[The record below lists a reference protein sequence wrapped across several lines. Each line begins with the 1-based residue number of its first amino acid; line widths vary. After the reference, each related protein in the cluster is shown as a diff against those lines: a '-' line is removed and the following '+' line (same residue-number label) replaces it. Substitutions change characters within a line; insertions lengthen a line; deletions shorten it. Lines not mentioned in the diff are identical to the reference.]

1 MLRHLRRTSLV
12 NQVGAALY
20 GVPGSTAKKILDT
33 LGQPRRT
40 APTRIQVVRIFR
52 AVSASVVLI
61 GAFGHQ
67 AVAQTLQTRANDIR
81 AAMDSRDFAR
91 AESLVRELRTTDA
104 AGYTRNNYD
113 YLLARLLE
121 RRGARS
127 EASAHYLGLLE
138 RGSMIAQYALWHLAL
153 LAKDT
158 GDLALER
165 QYITRLLVSY
175 PAGALASR
183 ARERLIDSHFE
194 SGDHRATIA
203 LLKPIASSTGVKG
216 RSAMARL
223 AEAYS
228 KTGEA
233 ESARTV
239 FSQLVNGSRDDYA
252 LAAALGLDSLDRAA
266 KTKPNE
272 FDALRRARIYLFN
285 RHWPEARAH
294 FVDIVDRFPES
305 PNRSEA
311 LYQTGFTFFREYN
324 QNDAIKWFARAHS
337 EFPEKKDGEQGYY
350 YVGSSLQ
357 QSRRYEEA
365 AGRYADFITAY
376 PESELL
382 EGAYRNVVDCLRYA
396 GKFDEA
402 IEWSRR
408 IVRKYAGQPLATVG
422 LYNEAKI
429 QLTRANYDAA
439 LQLLTRVAALP
450 VTAKVISA
458 PIRGEAAFLRIFT
471 LEKMGRVTEAARA
484 YLATADERDN
494 YFGYRATERMRAL
507 METDDGRR
515 AIEPMARAYHTQAR
529 AALEAGRYAEAKDA
543 ANQALRLIDDD
554 AARTE
559 LVGILRRCYARLPAY
574 EAASRYRL
582 IPVGRDVVKTSMAK
596 EGEASHRALAAEFMF
611 LGLYDEGVTELADA
625 GLAATQQT
633 GQHTTRAASTS
644 QSSGDA
650 AYSMAVYSN
659 RGDQAYRAI
668 AFGESAAKAIPQD
681 FHLALMPRDLVELI
695 YPAPYRDA
703 FDRYSPA
710 AGVDPR
716 LVLALARQESRFN
729 PSVKSGAS
737 ARGLLQFIPETA
749 QTLANEEGMKDF
761 ELDDV
766 YMPEVAVRLAVRYV
780 ADLLKLFPDNPH
792 AVLAA
797 YNTGEKNVERWVS
810 RARSSDVDRLVAEI
824 AIPETKD
831 YVAKVMN
838 SYRAYSLLYTQDLK
852 PRTR

>member
-1 MLRHLRRTSLV
+1 LANH
-12 NQVGAALY
+12 VGAALR
-20 GVPGSTAKKILDT
+20 GFPGSTGKKPFDT
-33 LGQPRRT
+33 LGQPLRA
-40 APTRIQVVRIFR
+40 APPRIHAVWIFR
-52 AVSASVVLI
+52 AVSAFVILI
-61 GAFGHQ
+61 AVFAHQ
-67 AVAQTLQTRANDIR
+67 ARAQNLQTSANDIR
-81 AAMDSRDFAR
+81 AAMDARDFER
-91 AESLVRELRTTDA
+91 AETLARELRTTDA
-104 AGYTRNNYD
+104 AGFTDNNYD

-121 RRGARS
+121 RRGGRS
-127 EASAHYLGLLE
+127 EASALYLGLLD
-138 RGSMIAQYALWHLAL
+138 RGSILTQYALWHLAL
-153 LAKDT
+153 LAKDS
-158 GDLALER
+158 GDLTLER

-175 PAGALASR
+175 PTSTLASR

-194 SGDHRATIA
+194 SRDYRATIA
-203 LLKPIASSTGVKG
+203 LLKPMASATGVKG

-223 AEAYS
+223 GEAYS
-228 KTGEA
+228 KTGQA
-233 ESARTV
+233 EPARAV
-239 FSQLVNGSRDDYA
+239 FNQLIGASRDDYA
-252 LAAALGLDSLDRAA
+252 LAAAIGLDGLDQAA
-266 KTKPNE
+266 RTKPSE

-294 FVDIVDRFPES
+294 LLDIVDRFPES

-311 LYQTGFTFFREYN
+311 LYQAGFTLFREYN
-324 QNDAIKWFARAHS
+324 YDDAIKWFERAHS
-337 EFPEKKDGEQGYY
+337 EFPDKKEGEQGYY

-357 QSRRYEEA
+357 QAHLYEEA
-365 AGRYADFITAY
+365 ARRYVDFIRVY
-376 PESELL
+376 PSSELL
-382 EGAYRNVVDCLRYA
+382 EGAHRNVVDCFRYA
-396 GKFDEA
+396 GNFEEA

-408 IVRKYAGQPLATVG
+408 IVQKYAGQPLAAVG

-429 QLTRANYDAA
+429 QLTRGNYDAA

-471 LEKMGRVTEAARA
+471 LEKLGRIAEAARA
-484 YLATADERDN
+484 YLATPDERDN
-494 YFGYRATERMRAL
+494 YFGYRATQRLRAL
-507 METDDGRR
+507 LETEEGRR
-515 AIEPMARAYHTQAR
+515 AIEPMARAYRTQAR
-529 AALEAGRYAEAKDA
+529 TSVEAARYGEAKDA
-543 ANQALRLIDDD
+543 ANQALRLIEDDG
-554 AARTE
+554 ARTE
-559 LVGILRRCYARLPAY
+559 LLGILRKCYARLPAY

-582 IPVGRDVVKTSMAK
+582 IPVGREVVRSSKANES
-596 EGEASHRALAAEFMF
+596 EASHQGLAAEFMF
-611 LGLYDEGVTELADA
+611 LGLYDEGATELADA
-625 GLAATQQT
+625 GIASSQAA
-633 GQHTTRAASTS
+633 GHYTTRAASMP
-644 QSSGDA
+644 QSNGDA

-681 FHLALMPRDLVELI
+681 FQLELMPRDLVELI

-749 QTLANEEGMKDF
+749 QTLANEEGMKSF

-766 YMPEVAVRLAVRYV
+766 YTPEVAVRLAVRYV
-780 ADLLKLFPDNPH
+780 ADLLKLFPNNPH

-797 YNTGEKNVERWVS
+797 YNTGEKNVERWIA
-810 RARSSDVDRLVAEI
+810 RARSSDVDRLVTEI

>member
-1 MLRHLRRTSLV
+1 MER
-12 NQVGAALY
+12 
-20 GVPGSTAKKILDT
+20 
-33 LGQPRRT
+33 
-40 APTRIQVVRIFR
+40 
-52 AVSASVVLI
+52 
-61 GAFGHQ
+61 
-67 AVAQTLQTRANDIR
+67 
-81 AAMDSRDFAR
+81 RDFER
-91 AESLVRELRTTDA
+91 AETLVRELRTTDT
-104 AGYTRNNYD
+104 AGFTRNNYD

-127 EASAHYLGLLE
+127 EASALYLGLSE
-138 RGSMIAQYALWHLAL
+138 RGSILTQYVLWHLAL
-153 LAKDT
+153 LAKDA
-158 GDLALER
+158 GDPALER

-175 PAGALASR
+175 PAGALASQ
-183 ARERLIDSHFE
+183 ARGRLIDSHFE
-194 SGDHRATIA
+194 SGDYRATIA
-203 LLKPIASSTGVKG
+203 LLKPDASATGVKG

-223 AEAYS
+223 GEAYS

-233 ESARTV
+233 ESARGV
-239 FSQLVNGSRDDYA
+239 FAQLVNGSRDDYA
-252 LAAALGLDSLDRAA
+252 LAAALGLDALDQAA
-266 KTKPNE
+266 KSKPNE

-294 FVDIVDRFPES
+294 LLDIIERFPES
-305 PNRSEA
+305 SNLSEA
-311 LYQTGFTFFREYN
+311 LYQAGFTFFREYN
-324 QNDAIKWFARAHS
+324 HEEAIKWFERAHS

-357 QSRRYEEA
+357 QARRYEGA
-365 AGRYADFITAY
+365 ALRYADFITAY

-408 IVRKYAGQPLATVG
+408 IVQKYANQPLATVG

-429 QLTRANYDAA
+429 QLTRGNYDAA

-450 VTAKVISA
+450 VAAKVISA

-471 LEKMGRVTEAARA
+471 LEKMSRIAEAARA
-484 YLATADERDN
+484 YLATPDERDN
-494 YFGYRATERMRAL
+494 YFGYRATERLRAL
-507 METDDGRR
+507 LETEAGRR
-515 AIEPMARAYHTQAR
+515 AIEPMGRAYRNQAR

-543 ANQALRLIDDD
+543 ANQALRLIEDD

-559 LVGILRRCYARLPAY
+559 LLGILRKCYARLAAY

-582 IPVGRDVVKTSMAK
+582 IPAGREVVKTSKAN
-596 EGEASHRALAAEFMF
+596 EGEASHQALAAEFIF

-625 GLAATQQT
+625 GIPASQPAS
-633 GQHTTRAASTS
+633 HYTTRAASMP

-659 RGDQAYRAI
+659 RGDKAYRAI

-681 FHLALMPRDLVELI
+681 FQLELMPRDLVELI

-703 FDRYSPA
+703 FDRYSPVA
-710 AGVDPR
+710 SVDPR
-716 LVLALARQESRFN
+716 LVLSLARQESRFN
-729 PSVKSGAS
+729 PSVKSGSS

-749 QTLANEEGMKDF
+749 QTLATEEGMKGF

-766 YMPEVAVRLAVRYV
+766 YTPEVAVRLAVRYV
-780 ADLLKLFPDNPH
+780 ADLLKLFPNNPH

-797 YNTGEKNVERWVS
+797 YNTGEKNVERWIA
-810 RARSSDVDRLVAEI
+810 RARSSDVDRLVTEI

>member
-1 MLRHLRRTSLV
+1 MVKSHSIISRERQRFCATPLSKRGVLCVFVLSLLFGLSF
-12 NQVGAALY
+12 GAN
-20 GVPGSTAKKILDT
+20 
-33 LGQPRRT
+33 
-40 APTRIQVVRIFR
+40 
-52 AVSASVVLI
+52 
-61 GAFGHQ
+61 
-67 AVAQTLQTRANDIR
+67 AQTLQSRANDIR
-81 AAMDSRDFAR
+81 AVMDARDFER
-91 AESLVRELRTTDA
+91 AETLVRDLRTADA
-104 AGYTRNNYD
+104 AAFTRNNYD

-121 RRGARS
+121 RRGART
-127 EASAHYLGLLE
+127 EASAIYLALSE
-138 RGSMIAQYALWHLAL
+138 RGSMLAQYALWHLSL
-153 LAKDT
+153 LARDS

-175 PAGALASR
+175 PTSALAAP

-194 SGDHRATIA
+194 SGDYRAAIA
-203 LLKPIASSTGVKG
+203 LLKPIASAAGVKG

-223 AEAYS
+223 GEAFS

-233 ESARTV
+233 ESARSV
-239 FSQLVNGSRDDYA
+239 FVQLVNGSRDDYA
-252 LAAALGLDSLDRAA
+252 LAAALGLDALDRAA
-266 KTKPNE
+266 RTKPNE

-285 RHWPEARAH
+285 RHWPEARSH
-294 FVDIVDRFPES
+294 LIDIVDRFPES

-311 LYQTGFTFFREYN
+311 LYQAGFTLFREYN
-324 QNDAIKWFARAHS
+324 YDEAIKWFKRAHT
-337 EFPEKKDGEQGYY
+337 EFPGKKDGEQGYY

-357 QSRRYEEA
+357 QARLYEEA
-365 AGRYADFITAY
+365 ARRYADFISAY
-376 PESELL
+376 PASELL
-382 EGAYRNVVDCLRYA
+382 EGAYRNVVDCFRYA
-396 GKFDEA
+396 GNLDEA

-408 IVRKYAGQPLATVG
+408 IVQKYANQPLATVG

-429 QLTRANYDAA
+429 QLTTGNYDAA
-439 LQLLTRVAALP
+439 LQLLTRVSALP

-471 LEKMGRVTEAARA
+471 LEKMGRIAEAARA
-484 YLATADERDN
+484 YLATPDERDN
-494 YFGYRATERMRAL
+494 YFGYRATERLRAL
-507 METDDGRR
+507 LETDEGRR
-515 AIEPMARAYHTQAR
+515 VIEPMARACRTQAR
-529 AALEAGRYAEAKDA
+529 SAVEGGRFAEAKDA
-543 ANQALRLIDDD
+543 ANQALRLIEDD
-554 AARTE
+554 AARIE
-559 LVGILRRCYARLPAY
+559 LLGILRMCYARLPAY
-574 EAASRYRL
+574 EGASRYRL
-582 IPVGRDVVKTSMAK
+582 IPVGREVVKTTKAS
-596 EGEASHRALAAEFMF
+596 EGEASHQALAAELMF
-611 LGLYDEGVTELADA
+611 LGLYDEGVTELAGA
-625 GLAATQQT
+625 GIGALSA
-633 GQHTTRAASTS
+633 GRYTTRAASMP

-681 FHLALMPRDLVELI
+681 FQLELMPRDLVELI
-695 YPAPYRDA
+695 YPAPYRDP

-716 LVLALARQESRFN
+716 LVLSLARQESRFN

-749 QTLANEEGMKDF
+749 QTLANEEGMKGF

-766 YMPEVAVRLAVRYV
+766 YTPEVAVRLAVRYV
-780 ADLLKLFPDNPH
+780 ADLLKLFPNNPH

-797 YNTGEKNVERWVS
+797 YNTGEKNVERWIA
-810 RARSSDVDRLVAEI
+810 RARSSDVDRLVTEI

>member
-1 MLRHLRRTSLV
+1 MFGALCVFAAWLV
-12 NQVGAALY
+12 LFGLSAGANAQL
-20 GVPGSTAKKILDT
+20 PG
-33 LGQPRRT
+33 
-40 APTRIQVVRIFR
+40 
-52 AVSASVVLI
+52 
-61 GAFGHQ
+61 
-67 AVAQTLQTRANDIR
+67 RANDIR
-81 AAMDSRDFAR
+81 AAMDLRDFER
-91 AESLVRELRTTDA
+91 AEALVRELRAADA
-104 AGYTRNNYD
+104 DGFARNNYD

-127 EASAHYLGLLE
+127 EASSLYLGLST
-138 RGSMIAQYALWHLAL
+138 RGSILTQYALWHLAL
-153 LAKDT
+153 IAKDS
-158 GDLALER
+158 GDFALER

-175 PAGALASR
+175 PNSALASA
-183 ARERLIDSHFE
+183 ARDRLIDSHFE
-194 SGDHRATIA
+194 SGDYRATIA
-203 LLKPIASSTGVKG
+203 LLRPIASATGVKG

-223 AEAYS
+223 GEAYS
-228 KTGEA
+228 KTGET
-233 ESARTV
+233 ELARAV
-239 FSQLVNGSRDDYA
+239 FGQLVNGSRDDYA
-252 LAAALGLDSLDRAA
+252 LAAALGLDALDRAA

-294 FVDIVDRFPES
+294 FLDIIDRFTQS
-305 PNRSEA
+305 PNRAEA
-311 LYQTGFTFFREYN
+311 LYQTGFTLFREYN
-324 QNDAIKWFARAHS
+324 YDEAIKWFKRVYS
-337 EFPEKKDGEQGYY
+337 EFPERKEGEQGFY

-357 QSRRYEEA
+357 QAHLYEEA
-365 AGRYADFITAY
+365 ARRYADFITTY
-376 PESELL
+376 PASELL
-382 EGAYRNVVDCLRYA
+382 EGAYRNVVDCFRYA
-396 GKFDEA
+396 GNFDEA

-408 IVRKYAGQPLATVG
+408 IVQKYAGQPLATVG

-429 QLTRANYDAA
+429 QLTREKYDAA

-450 VTAKVISA
+450 VTAKLISA

-471 LEKMGRVTEAARA
+471 LEKMGRIAEAARA

-494 YFGYRATERMRAL
+494 YFGYRATERLRAL
-507 METDDGRR
+507 LETEEGRR
-515 AIEPMARAYHTQAR
+515 AIEPMARAYRTQAR

-543 ANQALRLIDDD
+543 ANQALRLIEDD
-554 AARTE
+554 AARGE
-559 LVGILRRCYARLPAY
+559 LLDTLRKCYARLPAY

-582 IPVGRDVVKTSMAK
+582 IPVGREVVKASKAN
-596 EGEASHRALAAEFMF
+596 EGEASHQALAAEFMF
-611 LGLYDEGVTELADA
+611 MGLYDEGVTELAIA
-625 GLAATQQT
+625 GLAASQVSSSTT
-633 GQHTTRAASTS
+633 GRYTTRAASMP
-644 QSSGDA
+644 QASGDV

-668 AFGESAAKAIPQD
+668 AFGESAAKLIPQD
-681 FHLALMPRDLVELI
+681 FQLALIPRDLVELI

-716 LVLALARQESRFN
+716 LVLSLARQESRFN

-749 QTLANEEGMKDF
+749 QTLANEEGMKSF

-766 YMPEVAVRLAVRYV
+766 YTPEVAVRLAVRYV
-780 ADLLKLFPDNPH
+780 ADLLKLFPNNPH

-797 YNTGEKNVERWVS
+797 YNTGEKNVERWIA
-810 RARSSDVDRLVAEI
+810 RARSSDVDRLVTEI

>member
-1 MLRHLRRTSLV
+1 MV
-12 NQVGAALY
+12 NPVGAALGGFY
-20 GVPGSTAKKILDT
+20 LTWT
-33 LGQPRRT
+33 L
-40 APTRIQVVRIFR
+40 R
-52 AVSASVVLI
+52 AVSSVIMLVMI
-61 GAFGHQ
+61 FGHH
-67 AVAQTLQTRANDIR
+67 AHAQVLQKKANDIR
-81 AAMDSRDFAR
+81 AAMDVRNFER
-91 AESLVRELRTTDA
+91 AEALVREIRETDPEVF
-104 AGYTRNNYD
+104 AGNNYD

-127 EASAHYLGLLE
+127 EASSLYLGLAG
-138 RGSMIAQYALWHLAL
+138 RGGLLTQYALWHLAL
-153 LAKDT
+153 IARDS

-175 PAGALASR
+175 PSSVLAPR

-194 SGDHRATIA
+194 SRDYRATIA
-203 LLKPIASSTGVKG
+203 LLKPMASPGGVKG

-223 AEAYS
+223 GDAYS
-228 KTGEA
+228 KTGET
-233 ESARTV
+233 EPARAV
-239 FSQLVNGSRDDYA
+239 FAQLINGSRDDYA
-252 LAAALGLDSLDRAA
+252 LAASLGLDALDRESRV
-266 KTKPNE
+266 KPNE
-272 FDALRRARIYLFN
+272 FEAMRRARIYLFN
-285 RHWPEARAH
+285 RHWPEARTH
-294 FVDIVDRFPES
+294 LLEVIDRFPES
-305 PNRSEA
+305 QNRSEA
-311 LYQTGFTFFREYN
+311 LYQAGFTFFREYN
-324 QNDAIKWFARAHS
+324 HDEAIKWFARVHS
-337 EFPEKKDGEQGYY
+337 EFPEKKDGERGYY

-365 AGRYADFITAY
+365 ARRYQDFITAY
-376 PESELL
+376 PESDLL

-408 IVRKYAGQPLATVG
+408 IAQKYAGQPLASVG

-429 QLTRANYDAA
+429 QLTRGNYDAA

-450 VTAKVISA
+450 VNAKVISA

-471 LEKMGRVTEAARA
+471 LEKMGRVSEAARA
-484 YLATADERDN
+484 YLATPDERDN
-494 YFGYRATERMRAL
+494 YFGHRSTERLRAL
-507 METDDGRR
+507 AKTEDGRR
-515 AIEPMARAYHTQAR
+515 VIEPMARAYRAQAR
-529 AALEAGRYAEAKDA
+529 TALEAGRFAEAKDA
-543 ANQALRLIDDD
+543 AHQAMRLVEDD
-554 AARTE
+554 AARNE
-559 LVGILRRCYARLPAY
+559 LLGVLRKCYPRLPAY
-574 EAASRYRL
+574 DAVWRYRL
-582 IPVGRDVVKTSMAK
+582 IPVGREPVQTRKSN
-596 EGEASHRALAAEFMF
+596 EGEASHPALAAELMF
-611 LGLYDEGVTELADA
+611 LGLYDEGVSELADSGIGSNASA
-625 GLAATQQT
+625 G
-633 GQHTTRAASTS
+633 RS
-644 QSSGDA
+644 D

-668 AFGESAAKAIPQD
+668 AFGESAAKAVPQD
-681 FHLALMPRDLVELI
+681 FRLELLPRDFVELI

-703 FDRYSPA
+703 FDRYAPA

-716 LVLALARQESRFN
+716 LVLSLARQESRFN

-749 QTLANEEGMKDF
+749 QTLAHEEGMKEF

-766 YMPEVAVRLAVRYV
+766 YTPEIAVRLAVRYV

-797 YNTGEKNVERWVS
+797 YNTGEKNVERWIA
-810 RARSSDVDRLVAEI
+810 RARSSDVDRLVTEI

-838 SYRAYSLLYTQDLK
+838 SYRAYTLLYTRDLK

>member
-1 MLRHLRRTSLV
+1 MLKRLRLTSLV
-12 NQVGAALY
+12 NSSSISSPQRRRGRGFCAVPLRKL
-20 GVPGSTAKKILDT
+20 GVLC
-33 LGQPRRT
+33 
-40 APTRIQVVRIFR
+40 
-52 AVSASVVLI
+52 VSALCLVL
-61 GAFGHQ
+61 FGLSFS
-67 AVAQTLQTRANDIR
+67 AIAQTLQSKANDIR
-81 AAMDSRDFAR
+81 AAMDARDFER
-91 AESLVRELRTTDA
+91 AETLVRELRTTDA
-104 AGYTRNNYD
+104 AAFMRNSYD

-127 EASAHYLGLLE
+127 EASTIYLGLTE
-138 RGSMIAQYALWHLAL
+138 RSSMLTQYALWHLAL
-153 LAKDT
+153 LARES

-165 QYITRLLVSY
+165 QDITRLLVSF
-175 PAGALASR
+175 PSSALAST

-194 SGDHRATIA
+194 SGDYRATIA
-203 LLKPIASSTGVKG
+203 LLKPIASASGVKG

-223 AEAYS
+223 GEAYA
-228 KTGEA
+228 KTREA
-233 ESARTV
+233 GSARAV
-239 FSQLVNGSRDDYA
+239 FNQLIGASRDDHA
-252 LAAALGLDSLDRAA
+252 LAAAIGLDGLDQAA
-266 KTKPNE
+266 KTKLNE
-272 FDALRRARIYLFN
+272 FDALRLARIYLFN

-294 FVDIVDRFPES
+294 LLDLVDRFPES
-305 PNRSEA
+305 ANRSEA
-311 LYQTGFTFFREYN
+311 LYQAGFTFFREYN
-324 QNDAIKWFARAHS
+324 YDDAIKWFERAHS
-337 EFPEKKDGEQGYY
+337 EFPDKKDGEQGYY

-357 QSRRYEEA
+357 QAHRYEEA

-376 PESELL
+376 PASEVL

-408 IVRKYAGQPLATVG
+408 IVQKYANQPLATVG

-429 QLTRANYDAA
+429 QLTRGNYDAA
-439 LQLLTRVAALP
+439 LLLLTRVAALP

-471 LEKMGRVTEAARA
+471 LEKMGRIAEAARA
-484 YLATADERDN
+484 YLATPDERDN
-494 YFGYRATERMRAL
+494 YFGYRATERLRAL
-507 METDDGRR
+507 LETEEGAR
-515 AIEPMARAYHTQAR
+515 AIEPMARAYRTQAR
-529 AALEAGRYAEAKDA
+529 AAFEAGRFAEAKDA
-543 ANQALRLIDDD
+543 ANQALRLIEDD
-554 AARTE
+554 AAKTE
-559 LVGILRRCYARLPAY
+559 LLGILRRCYARLPAY
-574 EAASRYRL
+574 EAALRYRL
-582 IPVGRDVVKTSMAK
+582 IPVGREVVRSSKAH
-596 EGEASHRALAAEFMF
+596 EGEASHQALAAEFMF

-625 GLAATQQT
+625 GVAASKPA
-633 GQHTTRAASTS
+633 GHYTTRAASMP
-644 QSSGDA
+644 QSNADA

-681 FHLALMPRDLVELI
+681 FQLELMPRDLVELI

-716 LVLALARQESRFN
+716 LVLSLARQESRFN

-749 QTLANEEGMKDF
+749 EKLANEEGMKGF

-766 YMPEVAVRLAVRYV
+766 YTPEVAVRLAVRYV
-780 ADLLKLFPDNPH
+780 ADLLKLFPNNPH

-797 YNTGEKNVERWVS
+797 YNTGEKNVERWIA
-810 RARSSDVDRLVAEI
+810 RARSSDVDRLVTEI

>member
-1 MLRHLRRTSLV
+1 
-12 NQVGAALY
+12 
-20 GVPGSTAKKILDT
+20 
-33 LGQPRRT
+33 
-40 APTRIQVVRIFR
+40 
-52 AVSASVVLI
+52 
-61 GAFGHQ
+61 
-67 AVAQTLQTRANDIR
+67 
-81 AAMDSRDFAR
+81 MDRRDFER
-91 AESLVRELRTTDA
+91 AETLVRELRTTDA
-104 AGYTRNNYD
+104 AAFTRNNYD

-127 EASAHYLGLLE
+127 EASTIYLGLSD
-138 RGSMIAQYALWHLAL
+138 RGSILAQYALWHLAL
-153 LAKDT
+153 LARDS

-175 PAGALASR
+175 PSSALASR

-194 SGDHRATIA
+194 SGDYRATIA
-203 LLKPIASSTGVKG
+203 LLKPIASASGVKG

-223 AEAYS
+223 GEAYS
-228 KTGEA
+228 KTREA
-233 ESARTV
+233 DSARAV
-239 FSQLVNGSRDDYA
+239 FAQLVNGSRDDYA
-252 LAAALGLDSLDRAA
+252 LAAALGLDALDRAA

-294 FVDIVDRFPES
+294 LLNIVDRFPES

-311 LYQTGFTFFREYN
+311 LYQAGFTLFREYN
-324 QNDAIKWFARAHS
+324 YDEAIKWFERAHS
-337 EFPEKKDGEQGYY
+337 EFPDKKDGEQGYY

-357 QSRRYEEA
+357 QAHRYEEA
-365 AGRYADFITAY
+365 AGRYSDFITAY
-376 PESELL
+376 PASELL

-408 IVRKYAGQPLATVG
+408 IVQKYAGQPLATVG

-429 QLTRANYDAA
+429 QLTRGNYDAA

-471 LEKMGRVTEAARA
+471 LEKMGRIAEAVRA
-484 YLATADERDN
+484 YLATPDERDN
-494 YFGYRATERMRAL
+494 YFGYRATERLRAFL
-507 METDDGRR
+507 ETEEGAR
-515 AIEPMARAYHTQAR
+515 AIEPMARAYRTQAR
-529 AALEAGRYAEAKDA
+529 AALEGGRYAEAKDA
-543 ANQALRLIDDD
+543 ANQALRLIEDD
-554 AARTE
+554 AATE
-559 LVGILRRCYARLPAY
+559 LLGILRKCYARLPAY
-574 EAASRYRL
+574 EAALRYRL
-582 IPVGRDVVKTSMAK
+582 IPVGREVVRSSKAN
-596 EGEASHRALAAEFMF
+596 EDEASHQALAAEFMF

-625 GLAATQQT
+625 GIAASQPAGHYTA
-633 GQHTTRAASTS
+633 RAASMP
-644 QSSGDA
+644 QSNGDA

-681 FHLALMPRDLVELI
+681 FQLELMPRDLVELI

-716 LVLALARQESRFN
+716 LVLSLARQESRFN

-749 QTLANEEGMKDF
+749 EKLANEEGMKGF

-766 YMPEVAVRLAVRYV
+766 YTPEVAVRLAVRYV
-780 ADLLKLFPDNPH
+780 ADLLKLFPNNPH

-797 YNTGEKNVERWVS
+797 YNTGEKNVERWIS
-810 RARSSDVDRLVAEI
+810 RARSSDVDRLVTEI

>member
-1 MLRHLRRTSLV
+1 VSLV
-12 NQVGAALY
+12 LVLPDGSNAQAL
-20 GVPGSTAKKILDT
+20 
-33 LGQPRRT
+33 QPK
-40 APTRIQVVRIFR
+40 
-52 AVSASVVLI
+52 
-61 GAFGHQ
+61 
-67 AVAQTLQTRANDIR
+67 ANDIR
-81 AAMDSRDFAR
+81 AAMDARDFER
-91 AESLVRELRTTDA
+91 AETLVREIRTTDA
-104 AGYTRNNYD
+104 AGFTRNNYD

-127 EASAHYLGLLE
+127 EASALYLGLLD
-138 RGSMIAQYALWHLAL
+138 RGSILTQYALWHLAL
-153 LAKDT
+153 LAKDS

-175 PAGALASR
+175 PTSALASQ

-194 SGDHRATIA
+194 SGDYRATIA
-203 LLKPIASSTGVKG
+203 LLKPTASVTGVKG

-223 AEAYS
+223 GEAYS

-233 ESARTV
+233 EPARAV
-239 FSQLVNGSRDDYA
+239 FNQLIGASRDDYA
-252 LAAALGLDSLDRAA
+252 LAAAIGLDGLDQAA

-294 FVDIVDRFPES
+294 LLGIVDRFPES

-311 LYQTGFTFFREYN
+311 LYQAGFTLFREYN
-324 QNDAIKWFARAHS
+324 YDDAIKWFERAHS

-357 QSRRYEEA
+357 QAHRYEGA
-365 AGRYADFITAY
+365 AGRYADFIAAY
-376 PESELL
+376 PASELL

-408 IVRKYAGQPLATVG
+408 IVQKYAGQPLATVG

-429 QLTRANYDAA
+429 QLTRGNYDAA
-439 LQLLTRVAALP
+439 LQLLTRVAAMP

-471 LEKMGRVTEAARA
+471 LEKLGRIAEAARA
-484 YLATADERDN
+484 YLATPDERDN
-494 YFGYRATERMRAL
+494 YFGYRATERLRAL
-507 METDDGRR
+507 LETKEGRR
-515 AIEPMARAYHTQAR
+515 AIEPMARAYRNQAR
-529 AALEAGRYAEAKDA
+529 AALEAGRYGEAKDA
-543 ANQALRLIDDD
+543 ANQALRLIEDDG
-554 AARTE
+554 ARTE
-559 LVGILRRCYARLPAY
+559 LLGILRKCYARLPAY

-582 IPVGRDVVKTSMAK
+582 IPVGREVVRSSKANES
-596 EGEASHRALAAEFMF
+596 EASHQALAAEFMF
-611 LGLYDEGVTELADA
+611 LGLYDEGATELADA
-625 GLAATQQT
+625 GIAASQAS
-633 GQHTTRAASTS
+633 GSAAGHYTTRAASMPRS
-644 QSSGDA
+644 NDDA

-681 FHLALMPRDLVELI
+681 FQLELMPRDLVELI
-695 YPAPYRDA
+695 YPAPYRDVL
-703 FDRYSPA
+703 DHYSPA

-716 LVLALARQESRFN
+716 LVLSLARQESRFN

-749 QTLANEEGMKDF
+749 EKLANEEGMKSF

-766 YMPEVAVRLAVRYV
+766 YTPEVAMRLAVRYV
-780 ADLLKLFPDNPH
+780 ADLLKLFPNNPH

-797 YNTGEKNVERWVS
+797 YNTGEKNVERWIS
-810 RARSSDVDRLVAEI
+810 RARSSDVDRLVTEI

>member
-1 MLRHLRRTSLV
+1 M
-12 NQVGAALY
+12 
-20 GVPGSTAKKILDT
+20 P
-33 LGQPRRT
+33 PR
-40 APTRIQVVRIFR
+40 QLCV
-52 AVSASVVLI
+52 
-61 GAFGHQ
+61 Q
-67 AVAQTLQTRANDIR
+67 AVFLVLFGLSAGANAQTLQSKANDIR
-81 AAMDSRDFAR
+81 AAMDARDFER
-91 AESLVRELRTTDA
+91 AETLVRELRTTDA
-104 AGYTRNNYD
+104 AAFTRNSYD

-127 EASAHYLGLLE
+127 EASSTYLGLSE
-138 RGSMIAQYALWHLAL
+138 RGSLLTQYALWHLAL
-153 LAKDT
+153 LARDS

-165 QYITRLLVSY
+165 QYITRFLVSY
-175 PAGALASR
+175 PSSVLASQ

-194 SGDHRATIA
+194 SGDYRATIA
-203 LLKPIASSTGVKG
+203 LLKPIASATGVKG

-223 AEAYS
+223 GEAYS

-233 ESARTV
+233 ESARAV
-239 FSQLVNGSRDDYA
+239 FAQLVNGSRDDYA
-252 LAAALGLDSLDRAA
+252 LAAALGLDALDQAA

-294 FVDIVDRFPES
+294 LVDIVERFPES
-305 PNRSEA
+305 PNRSEV
-311 LYQTGFTFFREYN
+311 LYQAGFTLFREYN
-324 QNDAIKWFARAHS
+324 FDEAIKWFKRAHTD
-337 EFPEKKDGEQGYY
+337 FPEKKDGEQGYY

-357 QSRRYEEA
+357 QAHLYEEA
-365 AGRYADFITAY
+365 ARRYADFITTY
-376 PESELL
+376 PASELL
-382 EGAYRNVVDCLRYA
+382 EGAYRNVVDCFRYA
-396 GKFDEA
+396 GNLDEA

-408 IVRKYAGQPLATVG
+408 IVQKYAGQPLATVG

-429 QLTRANYDAA
+429 QLTRGNYDAA

-471 LEKMGRVTEAARA
+471 LEKMGRIAEAVRA
-484 YLATADERDN
+484 YLATPDERDN
-494 YFGYRATERMRAL
+494 YFGYRATERLRAL
-507 METDDGRR
+507 FETEEGRR
-515 AIEPMARAYHTQAR
+515 AIEPMERAYHTQAR
-529 AALEAGRYAEAKDA
+529 AALEAGRCAEAKEA
-543 ANQALRLIDDD
+543 ANQALRLSGVD

-559 LVGILRRCYARLPAY
+559 LLGILRKCYARLPVYQATL
-574 EAASRYRL
+574 RYRL
-582 IPVGRDVVKTSMAK
+582 IPVGREVVKTPKAN
-596 EGEASHRALAAEFMF
+596 EGEASHQALAAEFMF

-625 GLAATQQT
+625 GITASQPA
-633 GQHTTRAASTS
+633 GHYTTRAASMPRS
-644 QSSGDA
+644 NGDA

-668 AFGESAAKAIPQD
+668 AFGESAAKSIPQD
-681 FHLALMPRDLVELI
+681 FQLELMPRDLVELI

-703 FDRYSPA
+703 FDRYGPA

-716 LVLALARQESRFN
+716 LVLSLARQESRFN

-749 QTLANEEGMKDF
+749 QTLANEEGMKGF

-766 YMPEVAVRLAVRYV
+766 YTPEVAVRLAVRYV

-797 YNTGEKNVERWVS
+797 YNTGEKNVERWIA
-810 RARSSDVDRLVAEI
+810 RARSSDVDRLVTEI

>member
-1 MLRHLRRTSLV
+1 VFLV
-12 NQVGAALY
+12 LFGLSAGAN
-20 GVPGSTAKKILDT
+20 
-33 LGQPRRT
+33 
-40 APTRIQVVRIFR
+40 
-52 AVSASVVLI
+52 
-61 GAFGHQ
+61 
-67 AVAQTLQTRANDIR
+67 AQTLQSKANDIR
-81 AAMDSRDFAR
+81 AAMDARDFER
-91 AESLVRELRTTDA
+91 AETLVRELRTTDA
-104 AGYTRNNYD
+104 AAFTRNSYD

-127 EASAHYLGLLE
+127 EASSIYLGLSE
-138 RGSMIAQYALWHLAL
+138 RGSLLTQYALWHLAL
-153 LAKDT
+153 LARDS

-165 QYITRLLVSY
+165 QYITRFLVSY
-175 PAGALASR
+175 PSSVLASQ

-194 SGDHRATIA
+194 SGDYRATIA
-203 LLKPIASSTGVKG
+203 LLKPIASATGVKG

-223 AEAYS
+223 GEAYS

-233 ESARTV
+233 ESARAV
-239 FSQLVNGSRDDYA
+239 FAQLVNGSRDDYA
-252 LAAALGLDSLDRAA
+252 LAAALGLDALDQAA

-294 FVDIVDRFPES
+294 LVDIVERFPES
-305 PNRSEA
+305 PNRSEV
-311 LYQTGFTFFREYN
+311 LYQAGFTLFREYN
-324 QNDAIKWFARAHS
+324 FDEAIKWFKRAHTD
-337 EFPEKKDGEQGYY
+337 FPEKKDGEQGYY

-357 QSRRYEEA
+357 QAHLYEEA
-365 AGRYADFITAY
+365 ARRYADFITTY
-376 PESELL
+376 PASELL
-382 EGAYRNVVDCLRYA
+382 EGAYRNVVDCFRYA
-396 GKFDEA
+396 GNLDEA

-408 IVRKYAGQPLATVG
+408 IVQKYAGQPLATVG

-429 QLTRANYDAA
+429 QLTRGNYDAA

-471 LEKMGRVTEAARA
+471 LEKMGRIAEAVRA
-484 YLATADERDN
+484 YLATPDERDN
-494 YFGYRATERMRAL
+494 YFGYRATERLRAL
-507 METDDGRR
+507 FETEEGRR
-515 AIEPMARAYHTQAR
+515 AIEPMERAYHTQAR
-529 AALEAGRYAEAKDA
+529 AALEAGRCAEAKEA
-543 ANQALRLIDDD
+543 ANQALRLSGVD

-559 LVGILRRCYARLPAY
+559 LLGILRKCYARLPVYQATL
-574 EAASRYRL
+574 RYRL
-582 IPVGRDVVKTSMAK
+582 IPVGREVVKTPKAN
-596 EGEASHRALAAEFMF
+596 EGEASHQALAAEFMF

-625 GLAATQQT
+625 GITASQPA
-633 GQHTTRAASTS
+633 GHYTTRAASMPRS
-644 QSSGDA
+644 NGDA

-668 AFGESAAKAIPQD
+668 AFGESAAKSIPQD
-681 FHLALMPRDLVELI
+681 FQLELMPRDLVELI

-703 FDRYSPA
+703 FDRYGPA

-716 LVLALARQESRFN
+716 LVLSLARQESRFN

-749 QTLANEEGMKDF
+749 QTLANEEGMKGF

-766 YMPEVAVRLAVRYV
+766 YTPEVAVRLAVRYV

-797 YNTGEKNVERWVS
+797 YNTGEKNVERWIA
-810 RARSSDVDRLVAEI
+810 RARSSDVDRLVTEI